1 MLTACGE
8 AGLEIMSGRPQPTEV
23 LQAVSK
29 DLTTC
34 HTVGVFVGGECQGIV
49 ACCE

>member
-8 AGLEIMSGRPQPTEV
+8 AGLEIMGGRPQPTEV

-29 DLTTC
+29 DLTTS
-34 HTVGVFVGGECQGIV
+34 HTVGVFVGGECHGLL
-49 ACCE
+49 